1 VGTVCHSLYAGPEKT
16 YGKRCGNNSPTHCVE
31 TITPSLVSIYEV
43 SQASH
48 IQDEDITPL
57 YSIQMSLDR
66 FLHLIAKIQKLWNK
80 LIMIGVISTK

>member
-1 VGTVCHSLYAGPEKT
+1 MKRGTVCHSLYAGPEKT

-48 IQDEDITPL
+48 IQDEDITPQYYFKCL
-57 YSIQMSLDR
+57 G
-66 FLHLIAKIQKLWNK
+66 W
-80 LIMIGVISTK
+80 ISPPNCKNTKNNEWEIVFVQYF

>member
-1 VGTVCHSLYAGPEKT
+1 MQALRKPLEKDVGITAP
-16 YGKRCGNNSPTHCVE
+16 RICVE
-31 TITPSLVSIYEV
+31 TITPTLVPIYEV

-66 FLHLIAKIQKLWNK
+66 FLHPIAKIQKLWNK

>member
-1 VGTVCHSLYAGPEKT
+1 MPPLYMQALRKSLEKDVGITAPRICA
-16 YGKRCGNNSPTHCVE
+16 E
-31 TITPSLVSIYEV
+31 TITPTLVPIYEV

-48 IQDEDITPL
+48 IQDEDITPR

-66 FLHLIAKIQKLWNK
+66 FLQPIAKIQKLWNK

>member
-1 VGTVCHSLYAGPEKT
+1 MELYTTLYMQALRKPLEKDVGITAPRV
-16 YGKRCGNNSPTHCVE
+16 CVE

-57 YSIQMSLDR
+57 YYFNVIGRVYSTQPQKYKNSLIKE
-66 FLHLIAKIQKLWNK
+66 LYLL
-80 LIMIGVISTK
+80 

>member
-1 VGTVCHSLYAGPEKT
+1 MQALRKPLEKDVGITAP
-16 YGKRCGNNSPTHCVE
+16 RICVE
-31 TITPSLVSIYEV
+31 TITPSLVSIVEV

-66 FLHLIAKIQKLWNK
+66 FLHPIAKIQKLWNK
-80 LIMIGVISTK
+80 LIIIGVISAK

>member
-1 VGTVCHSLYAGPEKT
+1 MELYTTLYMQALRKPLEKDVGITAP
-16 YGKRCGNNSPTHCVE
+16 RICVE

-57 YSIQMSLDR
+57 YNNKYVSDAAHTVPAWYLR
-66 FLHLIAKIQKLWNK
+66 TLHVAPTLA
-80 LIMIGVISTK
+80 